1 MNASREAT
9 TIEQPERSILD
20 CETLANFID
29 TLVERV
35 EARVNGPIVKIKYI
49 AAREKSENPVVRLHV
64 DEHLLDS
71 VTHGNN
77 HLPQD
82 VHRTPP
88 RKKIMP

>member
-1 MNASREAT
+1 MNASCEAI

-20 CETLANFID
+20 RETLADFID
-29 TLVERV
+29 ALVERV
-35 EARVNGPIVKIKYI
+35 EARVNGPVMKIKYI
-49 AAREKSENPVVRLHV
+49 AARQKSENPVVRLHV
-64 DEHLLDS
+64 DEHLLDP

-77 HLPQD
+77 HIPQD